1 MKIGRFIYKGKE
13 IEGVVEGKT
22 VITDCGKVCL
32 EETKFL
38 PPCRPS
44 KIVCIGLNYIDHARE
59 LGMDIP
65 DEPIIFLKP
74 PSSVIA
80 HNEAIIYPKQSRR
93 IDYEAEL
100 AVVIGE
106 RCKDLSKKEAL
117 NVVLGYTILNDVT
130 ARDLQMKDGQWT
142 RAKSFDTFAPVGPW
156 IVTKDEVLNP
166 NALGIKLWV
175 NGELRQSSNTKN
187 FIFKVEELIEFISSI
202 MTLEKGDIISTGTP
216 AGVGELNR
224 GDVVEIEIE
233 RIGRLKNWV
242 R

>member
-22 VITDCGKVCL
+22 VITGCGKTCL
-32 EETKFL
+32 AETKFL

-44 KIVCIGLNYIDHARE
+44 KIVCIGLNYVDHAKE

-106 RCKDLSKKEAL
+106 RCKDVSKKEAL

>member
-13 IEGVVEGKT
+13 IEGVIEGKT

-80 HNEAIIYPKQSRR
+80 HNEAIIYPEQSRR

-156 IVTKDEVLNP
+156 IVTRDEVLNP
-166 NALGIKLWV
+166 NALEIKLWV

>member
-13 IEGVVEGKT
+13 IEGIVKGKT

-106 RCKDLSKKEAL
+106 RCKDVSKKEAL

-166 NALGIKLWV
+166 NALEIKLWV